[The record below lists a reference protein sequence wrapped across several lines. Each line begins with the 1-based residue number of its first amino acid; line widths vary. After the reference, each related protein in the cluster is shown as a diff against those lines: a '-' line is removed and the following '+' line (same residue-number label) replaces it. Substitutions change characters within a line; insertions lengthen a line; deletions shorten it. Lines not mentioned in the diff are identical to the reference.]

1 MDGDVEKER
10 TFILEGL
17 TSKTYSIMAD
27 SHGVL
32 NLKIWRLV
40 AHMHE
45 QFVHIQ
51 TIFVRRSNLIIYLPI
66 CHLSSITENFYHYN
80 KGN

>member
-32 NLKIWRLV
+32 NLKI
-40 AHMHE
+40 
-45 QFVHIQ
+45 
-51 TIFVRRSNLIIYLPI
+51 
-66 CHLSSITENFYHYN
+66 
-80 KGN
+80 